1 MSRNAPPT
9 KQAETDR
16 MMRMS
21 TVCSSLPMNGEAT
34 VIVRYITVTYMA
46 NAVVSTPR
54 PSATTGWNRPHVEK
68 HRAEHP
74 KVIMMPVRTTSIWR
88 TLIFSFLATVL
99 NLSS

>member
-1 MSRNAPPT
+1 
-9 KQAETDR
+9 
-16 MMRMS
+16 
-21 TVCSSLPMNGEAT
+21 MNGEAT